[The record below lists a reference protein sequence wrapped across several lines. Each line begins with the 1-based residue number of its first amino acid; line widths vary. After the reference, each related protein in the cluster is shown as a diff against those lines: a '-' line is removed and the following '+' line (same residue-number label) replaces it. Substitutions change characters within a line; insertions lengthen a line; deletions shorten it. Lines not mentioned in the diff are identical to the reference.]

1 MRCGDV
7 APRSMTPPDAF
18 DQAGGAGL
26 VLSANRPLALAA
38 LSGLWTVRTG
48 FVDLFAVRLVNGEP
62 HGRREFVLRRQV
74 GETLLG
80 AFSAQRGDE
89 ALLAVGGL
97 DTALEVPRDAA
108 LAADDWVAAV
118 DHAMRDPAV
127 GWAGRQAVAGQLSLD
142 AGDLLGAHGRDVLWV
157 RVLEGEV
164 QGRLGLTATPNN
176 TPVPVSAAAPL
187 RAVTRSRVLLLT
199 SQDLAPGE
207 LETALVGHLACLD
220 RYAAALLT
228 AREAERTDR
237 AGRSAV
243 ASSEILAAG
252 IARLAGQ
259 VAADGLVQPSGDPAW
274 RAIRRV
280 AADLGQVVPEQSS
293 GIPFSWPA
301 AVRIAEL
308 AAEAELRVRMVL
320 LREQWWRRDNGPL
333 LGVREPDDMPVALLY
348 RAGCYWAWDP
358 VSGSERSVGRT
369 EAETFA
375 SGAWTLYRTYPVA
388 AVSLPGLVR
397 FAGHGLGGV
406 GLRFGALSLLGALLG
421 IAVPAATG
429 ILVETI
435 IPASARGQLAVLGG
449 GLLAAMLSLAGL
461 RVTRGLLLQQMEA
474 QLSLTTHAAV
484 FDRLLRLPI
493 GFFRAFDIGD
503 LGDRVMSVD
512 RMRQILT
519 GATLSGALSGA
530 LALANLIVMLLCDV
544 KLALVGLAAAL
555 AYAAFC
561 GWMGFYQLR
570 RERQLAA
577 LRAKAESFV
586 LQAISGVAKLK
597 VAAALDRAFAIW
609 AGAYGGQREAF
620 KATQATNNL
629 QAVWSAGFMPLV
641 MSALFVVAASVTA
654 GLTTHDTGA
663 ASRALASR
671 GALPEAAGFG
681 LGAWLAFVSAFG
693 QLMSGI
699 GQTVSA
705 VTSALGVVPLYE
717 RARPILEALPEDSIG
732 TQKPGVLTGA
742 IEFNGVTFGYTGDT
756 QPVLKGLSFTIEPGE
771 YVAIV
776 GPSGSGKST
785 ILRLLLGLETP
796 TAGSVLFDGL
806 PLTSLDLRALRRQ
819 IGVVLQNG
827 RIQPGTVLTN
837 IGGGRPIGPEE
848 AMEAARLAGF
858 ADDLGMLPM
867 GLHTVLTDGGG
878 TLSGG
883 QRQRVMIARALARRP
898 RILLLDE
905 ATSALDNRTQ
915 ALVTQTVA
923 RLGLTRIVV
932 AHRLSTIAMVNRI
945 LVLDRGELVQ
955 SGGFDELTQTPGL
968 FRDLARRQM
977 V

>member
-1 MRCGDV
+1 
-7 APRSMTPPDAF
+7 MTPPDAF
-18 DQAGGAGL
+18 DQAGGARL
-26 VLSANRPLALAA
+26 VLSADRPLALAA
-38 LSGLWTVRTG
+38 LSGLRTVQTG

-62 HGRREFVLRRQV
+62 YGRREFVLRRQA

-80 AFSAQRGDE
+80 AFGVWPGDV

-97 DTALEVPRDAA
+97 DTALSAPNDAA
-108 LAADDWVAAV
+108 SAADDWVAAV
-118 DHAMRDPAV
+118 DDAMRDPAV

-157 RVLEGEV
+157 SVLEGEL
-164 QGRLGLTATPNN
+164 QGRLGLSATPNA
-176 TPVPVSAAAPL
+176 TPVPVSAAARL
-187 RAVTRSRVLLLT
+187 RAVARSHVLLRA
-199 SQDLAPGE
+199 SQELAPDE
-207 LETALVGHLACLD
+207 LETALASHLACLA
-220 RYAAALLT
+220 RHAAALLT
-228 AREAERTDR
+228 AREAERSDR
-237 AGRSAV
+237 ARRSAV
-243 ASSEILAAG
+243 ASSEMLAAG
-252 IARLAGQ
+252 VAHLTGQ
-259 VAADGLVQPSGDPAW
+259 VLADSLVQPSGDPAW

-280 AADLGQVVPEQSS
+280 AAVVGQAVPEQSN
-293 GIPFSWPA
+293 GILPGQPA
-301 AVRIAEL
+301 AVRIVEL

-320 LREQWWRRDNGPL
+320 LRDQWWRRDNGPL
-333 LGVREPDDMPVALLY
+333 IGVRETDDTPVALIH

-358 VSGSERSVGRT
+358 VSGSERTVGAA

-375 SGAWTLYRTYPVA
+375 PRAWMLYRKYPAA
-388 AVSLPGLVR
+388 AVSLHGLVR
-397 FAGHGLGGV
+397 FAGHGLGNV
-406 GLRFGALSLLGALLG
+406 RLRFGMMSLLGALLG

-429 ILVETI
+429 VLVETV
-435 IPASARGQLAVLGG
+435 IPDSARGQLAVLGG
-449 GLLAAMLSLAGL
+449 GLLAAMLGMAGL

-474 QLSLTTHAAV
+474 RLSLNTQAAV
-484 FDRLLRLPI
+484 FDRLLRLPV
-493 GFFRAFDIGD
+493 GFFRAFGTGD

-519 GATLSGALSGA
+519 GATLSGALSGV

-544 KLALVGLAAAL
+544 KLALAGLAAAL
-555 AYAAFC
+555 AYAAC
-561 GWMGFYQLR
+561 SGWMAVYQLR

-577 LRAKAESFV
+577 MRGKAESFV

-597 VAAALDRAFAIW
+597 VAAAVERAFAIW
-609 AGAYGGQREAF
+609 AGAYGSQREAF
-620 KATQATNNL
+620 TAAQASNNL
-629 QAVWSAGFMPLV
+629 LAVWSAGFMPLI
-641 MSALFVVAASVTA
+641 MSGLFIVAASVAA
-654 GLTTHDTGA
+654 GLTTHDAGA
-663 ASRALASR
+663 AARALAS
-671 GALPEAAGFG
+671 GDAVPEAAGFG

-717 RARPILEALPEDSIG
+717 RARPILEAPPEGSIG
-732 TQKPGVLTGA
+732 SQKPGVLTGA
-742 IEFNGVTFGYTGDT
+742 IEFNGVRFGYTADT
-756 QPVLKGLSFTIEPGE
+756 PPVLRELSFTIEPGE

-785 ILRLLLGLETP
+785 ILRLLLGFETP

-827 RIQPGTVLTN
+827 RIQSGTILTN

-883 QRQRVMIARALARRP
+883 QRQRLMIARALARRP

-915 ALVTQTVA
+915 ALVTETVA

-932 AHRLSTIAMVNRI
+932 AHRLSTIATVNRV

-955 SGGFDELTQTPGL
+955 SGGFDELMQTPGL
-968 FRDLARRQM
+968 FRDLARRQ
-977 V
+977 VV

>member
-1 MRCGDV
+1 MGWGDV
-7 APRSMTPPDAF
+7 SFPAPRSMTPPDTF
-18 DQAGGAGL
+18 DQAGGASL
-26 VLSANRPLALAA
+26 VLSADRPLALAA

-80 AFSAQRGDE
+80 ADGARPGDV

-97 DTALEVPRDAA
+97 DTTLEAPRDVAM
-108 LAADDWVAAV
+108 AADDWVAAV
-118 DHAMRDPAV
+118 DYAIRDPAV

-142 AGDLLGAHGRDVLWV
+142 AGDLLGGHGHEVFWV
-157 RVLEGEV
+157 SVLEGEM
-164 QGRLGLTATPNN
+164 QGRLGLTAAPNT

-187 RAVTRSRVLLLT
+187 RAVTRSRVLLLA
-199 SQDLAPGE
+199 SRDLAPGD
-207 LETALVGHLACLD
+207 LEIALANHLACLD
-220 RYAAALLT
+220 RHAAELLT
-228 AREAERTDR
+228 AREAERSER
-237 AGRSAV
+237 AERSAV
-243 ASSEILAAG
+243 ASSEVLAAG
-252 IARLAGQ
+252 IARLTGQ
-259 VAADGLVQPSGDPAW
+259 VSADSLVQSSGDPAW

-280 AADLGQVVPEQSS
+280 AADLGQPVPDQSIGTLS
-293 GIPFSWPA
+293 NRPA

-320 LREQWWRRDNGPL
+320 LRDQWWRRDNGPL
-333 LGVREPDDMPVALLY
+333 VGVRDADDTPVALLY
-348 RAGCYWAWDP
+348 RTGCYWAWDP
-358 VSGSERSVGRT
+358 VSGSERAVGPK
-369 EAETFA
+369 EAESFA
-375 SGAWTLYRTYPVA
+375 SGAWMLYRTYPAA
-388 AVSLPGLVR
+388 AVSLLGLVR
-397 FAGHGLGGV
+397 FAGRGLGDAR
-406 GLRFGALSLLGALLG
+406 LRFGVLSVLAAILG

-429 ILVETI
+429 VLVETI

-449 GLLAAMLSLAGL
+449 GLLAAMVGLAGL
-461 RVTRGLLLQQMEA
+461 RVTRLLLLQQMEA
-474 QLSLTTHAAV
+474 RLSLTTQSAV

-493 GFFRAFDIGD
+493 GFFRAFGTGD
-503 LGDRVMSVD
+503 LVDRVMSVE
-512 RMRQILT
+512 RMRHVLT
-519 GATLSGALSGA
+519 SATLSGALSGV

-544 KLALVGLAAAL
+544 KLALAGLAAAL
-555 AYAAFC
+555 AYAAFS
-561 GWMGFYQLR
+561 GWMGIYRLR

-577 LRAKAESFV
+577 TRAKAESFV

-597 VAAALDRAFAIW
+597 VAAAVDRAFAIW
-609 AGAYGGQREAF
+609 AGAYGSQREAF
-620 KATQATNNL
+620 TAAQANNNL

-641 MSALFVVAASVTA
+641 MSGLFIVGASVAT
-654 GLTTHDTGA
+654 GLAPHDAGA
-663 ASRALASR
+663 AARDLDLS
-671 GALPEAAGFG
+671 EAAGFG
-681 LGAWLAFVSAFG
+681 LGAWLVFVSAFG
-693 QLMSGI
+693 QLMSGV

-717 RARPILEALPEDSIG
+717 RARPILETLPEGSIG
-732 TQKPGVLTGA
+732 AQKPGALTGA
-742 IEFNGVTFGYTGDT
+742 IEFNGVTFGYTADT
-756 QPVLKGLSFTIEPGE
+756 PPVLRELSFTIEPGE

-785 ILRLLLGLETP
+785 ILRLLLGFETP
-796 TAGSVLFDGL
+796 TTGSVLFDGL

-827 RIQPGTVLTN
+827 RIQAGTILTN
-837 IGGGRPIGPEE
+837 IGGGRPIGPDE
-848 AMEAARLAGF
+848 AMQAARLAGF

-883 QRQRVMIARALARRP
+883 QRQRLMIARALARRP

-915 ALVTQTVA
+915 ALVTETVA

-955 SGGFDELTQTPGL
+955 SGGYDELTQTPGL

>member
-1 MRCGDV
+1 
-7 APRSMTPPDAF
+7 MTPPDAF
-18 DQAGGAGL
+18 DRAGAVGL
-26 VLSANRPLALAA
+26 VLSADRPLVLAA

-62 HGRREFVLRRQV
+62 RGRREFVLRRQV

-80 AFSAQRGDE
+80 AFGPQRGDV

-97 DTALEVPRDAA
+97 DTALEAPRDAA

-142 AGDLLGAHGRDVLWV
+142 TGDLLAARGRDVLWV
-157 RVLEGEV
+157 KVLEGEV
-164 QGRLGLTATPNN
+164 QGRLGLSATPSGI
-176 TPVPVSAAAPL
+176 PVPISAAAPL
-187 RAVTRSRVLLLT
+187 RAVTRSRVLLLASHELAT
-199 SQDLAPGE
+199 GDLE
-207 LETALVGHLACLD
+207 SALAGHLACLQ
-220 RYAAALLT
+220 RHAALLLT
-228 AREAERTDR
+228 AREAERADR
-237 AGRSAV
+237 VSRSAV

-252 IARLAGQ
+252 IARLTGQ
-259 VAADGLVQPSGDPAW
+259 VSTDSLVQASVDPAW
-274 RAIRRV
+274 RAIRR
-280 AADLGQVVPEQSS
+280 AAAAVGQAVPEQSS
-293 GIPFSWPA
+293 ATVSSRPA
-301 AVRIAEL
+301 AVRIPEL

-320 LREQWWRRDNGPL
+320 LRKHWWRRDNGPL
-333 LGVREPDDMPVALLY
+333 LGVREADDTPVALLY
-348 RAGCYWAWDP
+348 RVGCYWAWDP
-358 VSGSERSVGRT
+358 VSGSESTVGPT
-369 EAETFA
+369 EAETLA
-375 SGAWTLYRTYPVA
+375 SGAWTLYRTYPA
-388 AVSLPGLVR
+388 APVSLLGLVR
-397 FAGHGLGGV
+397 FAGRGLGNV
-406 GLRFGALSLLGALLG
+406 RLRFGVLSLLGALLG

-429 ILVETI
+429 LVVETI

-449 GLLAAMLSLAGL
+449 GLLAAMFGLAGL

-474 QLSLTTHAAV
+474 QFSLTTQAAV

-493 GFFRAFDIGD
+493 RFFRAFDIGD
-503 LGDRVMSVD
+503 LSDRVMSVD

-519 GATLSGALSGA
+519 GATLSGALSGV

-555 AYAAFC
+555 AYAAFS

-570 RERQLAA
+570 RQRQLAA
-577 LRAKAESFV
+577 LRGKAEGFV

-609 AGAYGGQREAF
+609 ASAYGGQREAF
-620 KATQATNNL
+620 KATQANNNL

-641 MSALFVVAASVTA
+641 MSGLFVVAASVAA
-654 GLTTHDTGA
+654 GLSTHDAGA
-663 ASRALASR
+663 AARALAS
-671 GALPEAAGFG
+671 GDAVPEAAGFG

-693 QLMSGI
+693 QLVSGI

-717 RARPILEALPEDSIG
+717 RARPILEALPEDSVG
-732 TQKPGVLTGA
+732 TQRPGVLTGA
-742 IEFNGVTFGYTGDT
+742 IEFNGVTFGYNADT
-756 QPVLKGLSFTIEPGE
+756 PPVLKDLSFTIEPGE

-785 ILRLLLGLETP
+785 ILRLLLGFETP

-827 RIQPGTVLTN
+827 RIQPGTILTN

-883 QRQRVMIARALARRP
+883 QRQRLMIARALARRP

-955 SGGFDELTQTPGL
+955 SGGFDELTQAPGL

>member
-26 VLSANRPLALAA
+26 VLSADRPLALAA

-164 QGRLGLTATPNN
+164 QGRLGLTAAPNN

-187 RAVTRSRVLLLT
+187 RAVTRSRVLLLA

-252 IARLAGQ
+252 MARLAGQ
-259 VAADGLVQPSGDPAW
+259 VSADGLVQPSGDPAW

-293 GIPFSWPA
+293 GILSSRPA

-333 LGVREPDDMPVALLY
+333 LGVREADDMPVALLY

-375 SGAWTLYRTYPVA
+375 SGAWTLYRTYPAA
-388 AVSLPGLVR
+388 AVSLLGW
-397 FAGHGLGGV
+397 FAS
-406 GLRFGALSLLGALLG
+406 R
-421 IAVPAATG
+421 ATG
-429 ILVETI
+429 LEVCGCASGRCRCLGRSSASRCQPPQGVWWRQSSPLPPGGNWQCWEEASWPPCSVW
-435 IPASARGQLAVLGG
+435 PAFA
-449 GLLAAMLSLAGL
+449 SLAGCCCS
-461 RVTRGLLLQQMEA
+461 RWK
-474 QLSLTTHAAV
+474 H
-484 FDRLLRLPI
+484 
-493 GFFRAFDIGD
+493 
-503 LGDRVMSVD
+503 
-512 RMRQILT
+512 
-519 GATLSGALSGA
+519 
-530 LALANLIVMLLCDV
+530 
-544 KLALVGLAAAL
+544 
-555 AYAAFC
+555 
-561 GWMGFYQLR
+561 
-570 RERQLAA
+570 
-577 LRAKAESFV
+577 SF
-586 LQAISGVAKLK
+586 
-597 VAAALDRAFAIW
+597 
-609 AGAYGGQREAF
+609 
-620 KATQATNNL
+620 
-629 QAVWSAGFMPLV
+629 
-641 MSALFVVAASVTA
+641 
-654 GLTTHDTGA
+654 H
-663 ASRALASR
+663 
-671 GALPEAAGFG
+671 
-681 LGAWLAFVSAFG
+681 
-693 QLMSGI
+693 
-699 GQTVSA
+699 
-705 VTSALGVVPLYE
+705 
-717 RARPILEALPEDSIG
+717 
-732 TQKPGVLTGA
+732 
-742 IEFNGVTFGYTGDT
+742 
-756 QPVLKGLSFTIEPGE
+756 
-771 YVAIV
+771 
-776 GPSGSGKST
+776 
-785 ILRLLLGLETP
+785 
-796 TAGSVLFDGL
+796 
-806 PLTSLDLRALRRQ
+806 
-819 IGVVLQNG
+819 
-827 RIQPGTVLTN
+827 
-837 IGGGRPIGPEE
+837 
-848 AMEAARLAGF
+848 
-858 ADDLGMLPM
+858 
-867 GLHTVLTDGGG
+867 
-878 TLSGG
+878 
-883 QRQRVMIARALARRP
+883 
-898 RILLLDE
+898 
-905 ATSALDNRTQ
+905 
-915 ALVTQTVA
+915 
-923 RLGLTRIVV
+923 
-932 AHRLSTIAMVNRI
+932 
-945 LVLDRGELVQ
+945 
-955 SGGFDELTQTPGL
+955 
-968 FRDLARRQM
+968 
-977 V
+977 